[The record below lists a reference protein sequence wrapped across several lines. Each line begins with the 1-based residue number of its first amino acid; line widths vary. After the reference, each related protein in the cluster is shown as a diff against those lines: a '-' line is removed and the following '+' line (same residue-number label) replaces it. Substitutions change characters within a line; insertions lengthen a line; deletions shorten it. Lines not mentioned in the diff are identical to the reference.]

1 MLEGDHMVRLAIPRS
16 PGEITAAWLT
26 DALRSTGAIDR
37 ANITSVTHER
47 IGAGAGFLGQLAK
60 LTLTYDRDEPGAP
73 RSLVAKL
80 PALDPAGREIGNLF
94 RFYEREIRF
103 YEDIASSLEMGVPKR
118 YYSAMD
124 VAGDE
129 YLLLLED
136 LAPAVVGDEA
146 AGISV
151 AQAELAIDNLSTFH
165 AGWWESPALQAL
177 DWMPFVNAPVHQS
190 AQQSYQEA
198 WAPFC
203 EAFGEKLSPR
213 ILAIGDEMREHVI
226 DLLNYLERRPRTII
240 HGDFR
245 GDNVFYGDGEARKRF
260 YAIDWQ
266 ISSRGRG
273 VFDIAYFLCTSV
285 DPAIR
290 RQHEMRLIR
299 AWYDRIAATND
310 LSGYPFDEA
319 VDDYRVSALYM
330 HVYTVIAL
338 GTLDF
343 ANERGL
349 MLFNEWLRRR
359 TMAIEELDCDELK
372 SKVW

>member
-1 MLEGDHMVRLAIPRS
+1 MGKLGIPRS
-16 PGEITAAWLT
+16 PDEITPEWLT
-26 DALRSTGAIDR
+26 RALRDGGVIGE
-37 ANITSVTHER
+37 ANVTSVSPEP

-60 LTLTYDRDEPGAP
+60 VTVTYDREEPGVPA
-73 RSLVAKL
+73 SLIAKL
-80 PALDPAGREIGNLF
+80 PALDPGGREIGNLF

-103 YEDIASSLEMGVPKR
+103 YEDLADGIEMGVPKR

-129 YLLLLED
+129 YLLLIED

-146 AGISV
+146 AGLSLE
-151 AQAELAIDNLSTFH
+151 QSELAIDSLAKFQ
-165 AGWWESPALQAL
+165 AVWWESLKLAKL

-190 AQQSYQEA
+190 AQPSYQQA
-198 WAPFC
+198 WGPFC
-203 EAFGEKLSPR
+203 EAFGDKISPR
-213 ILAIGDEMREHVI
+213 MMAIGEEMRDHVI
-226 DLLNYLERRPRTII
+226 DLLNYMEPSPRTII

-245 GDNVFYGDGEARKRF
+245 GDNVFYGDGVTSKPF

-266 ISSRGRG
+266 ISSKGRG

-285 DPAIR
+285 DPAMR
-290 RQHEMRLIR
+290 KAHEMRLIR
-299 AWYDRIAATND
+299 RWHDIISETND
-310 LSGYPFDEA
+310 TSGYSYEQA
-319 VDDYRVSALYM
+319 VEDYRVSALYM

-359 TMAIEELDCDELK
+359 TTAIEELDCGALR
-372 SKVW
+372 SKVWG